1 MTKEK
6 IIIICSTL
14 VACSSLA
21 AAGYLF
27 MDSKKKDGVITSLL
41 SKEQQ
46 YESVAQKAE
55 ETLSANKEVIAEL
68 RSELERL
75 GSEKAGFEREIKSFA
90 LQAASCEALK
100 SKLKKR

>member
-14 VACSSLA
+14 VAVSSLA

-27 MDSKKKDGVITSLL
+27 VDSKKKDSEIASLL
-41 SKEQQ
+41 GKEQQ
-46 YESVAQKAE
+46 CEAVAQKAK
-55 ETLSANKEVIAEL
+55 ETRSANEEVIAEL

-75 GSEKAGFEREIKSFA
+75 SSERAGFERDIKSFA